1 MTSSNIQTHRATW
14 SSTQSIL
21 ASITPQDLEQAAR
34 QAEQY
39 QPITDPKVKELLK
52 MVNIVG
58 RTAVGSDE
66 KKNYMLVELKSSMMY
81 YGCPTIFL
89 TINPGERHS
98 PLALY
103 YAGEEIDIKHFL
115 PELYSASLRLKKMM
129 ENPLAV
135 LEYFHNTVNTL
146 IETMLHGNGLF
157 GELLHYY
164 GPIEY
169 QGRATPHTHIQVL
182 SFKF

>member
-1 MTSSNIQTHRATW
+1 MVKRRTLNWIRR
-14 SSTQSIL
+14 L
-21 ASITPQDLEQAAR
+21 ACAGTLLSGLKLQVQLAVGEIAD
-34 QAEQY
+34 Y

-66 KKNYMLVELKSSMMY
+66 KKNYMLVELKSSMVY

-115 PELYSASLRLKKMM
+115 PEFKGREGGVAKLLKLEGSIEIVASS
-129 ENPLAV
+129 NV
-135 LEYFHNTVNTL
+135 
-146 IETMLHGNGLF
+146 G
-157 GELLHYY
+157 
-164 GPIEY
+164 
-169 QGRATPHTHIQVL
+169 
-182 SFKF
+182 

>member
-21 ASITPQDLEQAAR
+21 ASITPQDLEQAAS

-39 QPITDPKVKELLK
+39 QPITDTKVKELLK

-66 KKNYMLVELKSSMMY
+66 KKNYMLVELKSSMVY

-103 YAGEEIDIKHFL
+103 YAGEKIDIKYFL
-115 PELYSASLRLKKMM
+115 PELYNASLRLKKMM

-146 IETMLHGNGLF
+146 IETMLNGNGLF
-157 GELLHYY
+157 GELLHHY

-169 QGRATPHTHIQVL
+169 QGRGTPHTHIEVL
-182 SFKF
+182 SLF